1 MFGGILCL
9 MRFYQTVDSVQCIV
23 GQVQCSREA
32 KQNIKDPRFETMADA
47 GNCISSAKVCDT
59 VNDCLTTEEKSADE
73 NIDCSKIK
81 RAIKTAL

>member
-1 MFGGILCL
+1 M
-9 MRFYQTVDSVQCIV
+9 
-23 GQVQCSREA
+23 QCSREA
-32 KQNIKDPRFETMADA
+32 KQKIKDPRFETMSDA

-81 RAIKTAL
+81 RAIKTEI